1 MDNIY
6 IGCDLHKRTSNLCIK
21 TKDGRELKALKINTT
36 KDAFTNTLKEYGGA
50 HIVFE
55 PVSQSWWL
63 GDILEEM
70 GLSVYLANAREVK
83 AIAHARV
90 KNDKIDAEV
99 LCDLL
104 RGDLLPESHRSSK
117 GAREWKELVRFRT
130 SLIGMRTQIK
140 NKIHG
145 LLGRNG
151 TIAPL
156 GMIFGVKGRAWLKSL
171 ELSAIHRTHLDAYL
185 ALLDT
190 YETVI
195 AEATIQVESTATADT
210 ATTLLMSIP
219 GISYVSALSIMSEVD
234 TVDRFHTGKQIAS
247 YAGLVP
253 SVYASGGTIRYGRLT
268 KRGSRTLRT
277 ILIEVAHSQGRLK
290 TKTGL
295 RPYFER
301 LKERKGVRT
310 ATVATARKLCVL
322 IYHILVSQ
330 IAFDDTRMVARMRT

>member
-21 TKDGRELKALKINTT
+21 TQDGR
-36 KDAFTNTLKEYGGA
+36 TLKEIKIDTTKEAFGVALNNYVGA

-63 GDILEEM
+63 GDILEDM
-70 GLSVYLANAREVK
+70 GLVVYLANARDVK

-104 RGDLLPESHRSSK
+104 RGNLLPESYRSSK
-117 GAREWKELVRFRT
+117 VAREWKECVRFRT
-130 SLIGMRTQIK
+130 SLIGMRTQVK
-140 NKIHG
+140 NKVHA

-151 TIAPL
+151 IIAPL
-156 GMIFGVKGRAWLKSL
+156 GMIFGIKGRTWLKSL
-171 ELSAIHRTHLDAYL
+171 TLSPIHRTHLDQYL

-190 YETVI
+190 YENAISV
-195 AEATIQVESTATADT
+195 ATERVRVSSTTDPSTA
-210 ATTLLMSIP
+210 LLMSIP
-219 GISYVSALSIMSEVD
+219 GISYVSALSIMSELD
-234 TVDRFHTGKQIAS
+234 TVERFHDGKQIAS

-253 SVYASGGTIRYGRLT
+253 SVYASGGTVRYGRLT
-268 KRGSRTLRT
+268 KRGSRSLRT

-290 TKTGL
+290 KMVGL
-295 RPYFER
+295 RPYFDR
-301 LKERKGVRT
+301 IKNRKGART
-310 ATVATARKLCVL
+310 ATVATARKLCVI
-322 IYHILVSQ
+322 IYHILVSKTD
-330 IAFDDTRMVARMRT
+330 FDDTRLVA